1 MRRPVETALFT
12 SVDFTKVLKDAE
24 MAYIFGA
31 VCPDR
36 GVAAGLVMP
45 FADTGAMND
54 HLAEIARTVALGAH
68 AVLLL
73 DGAGWHRGHALVVP
87 ENVSLV
93 VLPPYSPELNPVENV
108 WQYLRANWLA
118 ISVFDHNDAIVDAC
132 CDAWNRFAE
141 RGPGSRPGTCGRGRW
156 SAAGRGSSRTPSG
169 LAPGLR
175 SFGAEISPQG

>member
-1 MRRPVETALFT
+1 
-12 SVDFTKVLKDAE
+12 

-54 HLAEIARTVALGAH
+54 HLAEIARTVAPGAH
-68 AVLLL
+68 AVLVL

-87 ENVSLV
+87 ANISLV

-108 WQYLRANWLA
+108 WQFLRANHLA
-118 ISVFDHNDAIVDAC
+118 NSVFDSNDAIVDA
-132 CDAWNRFAE
+132 AAT
-141 RGPGSRPGTCGRGRW
+141 PGTDLPN
-156 SAAGRGSSRTPSG
+156 APTSSPPSPSG
-169 LAPGLR
+169 NGHR
-175 SFGAEISPQG
+175 SIRRAVSIR